1 MDRRTPACPCWC
13 RLDGGLHTWTDEDRH
28 RQTGGQAVV
37 PVRPASDEAL
47 PRPCWLVGV
56 ALPGLAVALRC
67 PLGLSFSRTR
77 ALGQGTRG
85 DPASSAP
92 PPGPAGTA
100 PPGSKEGGGRCG
112 KVINRRRGKGRKYL
126 EDSGDTLSAPTN

>member
-1 MDRRTPACPCWC
+1 MDGRRQAQ
-13 RLDGGLHTWTDEDRH
+13 TDRG
-28 RQTGGQAVV
+28 TGGCPRASRVRRGASEAVLA
-37 PVRPASDEAL
+37 RGCGASRAGRG
-47 PRPCWLVGV
+47 PR
-56 ALPGLAVALRC
+56 R
-67 PLGLSFSRTR
+67 PLGLSFSRTL

-85 DPASSAP
+85 DPASSAL